1 MTCLDNRGYCD
12 EHYFVS
18 NSNKFGVYR
27 LGDERLALPIEH
39 KEVKVHRFETAIGYI
54 NVVYICKDE
63 YDKYLLK
70 LELADYFKKT
80 NPDIK
85 KMSYMSFDKIIV
97 DNNYVLL
104 HGENGAY
111 LYCWYTGKIIHTFEL
126 TVEVIMDEKSE

>member
-39 KEVKVHRFETAIGYI
+39 KEVKVHRFETVIGYI

-63 YDKYLLK
+63 YCRI
-70 LELADYFKKT
+70 
-80 NPDIK
+80 IK
-85 KMSYMSFDKIIV
+85 NKI
-97 DNNYVLL
+97 
-104 HGENGAY
+104 
-111 LYCWYTGKIIHTFEL
+111 KRRII
-126 TVEVIMDEKSE
+126 